1 MSLANYTALNKTMR
15 LDKAVSQVTDLSRS
29 DVKRAAKAERITV
42 NGEIVTDPSTK
53 VAETDTLC
61 LDGEPLLEP
70 GPRYFMLNKPQGYV
84 SATKDSEHPTVLDL
98 IDEPNKHKL
107 HIAGRLDID
116 TTGLVLLTDD
126 GQWSHKVTSPRHHC
140 DKTYYAQLAERIG
153 EDAVEKFAKGI
164 WLRDDKI
171 AGNDFAPRSGP
182 KDRTQG
188 RVRQNKRTKPATLE
202 ILFANEVRLTISEGR
217 YHQVKR
223 MFAALGNRVL
233 ELHRERIG
241 DIHLDAD
248 LQEGEYRPLT
258 PEEITSVH

>member
-1 MSLANYTALNKTMR
+1 MR

-29 DVKRAAKAERITV
+29 DVKRAAKAGRISV
-42 NGEIVTDPSTK
+42 NGDIVTDPSSK
-53 VAETDTLC
+53 VVETDTLC

-70 GPRYFMLNKPQGYV
+70 GPRYLMLHKPRGCV

-116 TTGLVLLTDD
+116 TTGLLLLTDD

-140 DKTYYAQLAERIG
+140 DKTYYAHLAERID
-153 EDAVEKFAKGI
+153 ESAVEKFAKGI
-164 WLRDDKI
+164 WLENEK
-171 AGNDFAPRSGP
+171 
-182 KDRTQG
+182 
-188 RVRQNKRTKPATLE
+188 KRTKPATLD
-202 ILFANEVRLTISEGR
+202 ILFANEVRVTISEGR

-233 ELHRERIG
+233 QLHRERIG
-241 DIHLDAD
+241 DIVLDET

-258 PEEITSVH
+258 PEEITSVK

>member
-1 MSLANYTALNKTMR
+1 MR

-29 DVKRAAKAERITV
+29 DVKRAAKAGRISV
-42 NGEIVTDPSTK
+42 NGDIVTDPSSK
-53 VAETDTLC
+53 VVETDTLC

-70 GPRYFMLNKPQGYV
+70 GPRYLMLHKPRGCV

-116 TTGLVLLTDD
+116 TTGLLLLTGD

-140 DKTYYAQLAERIG
+140 DKTYYAHLAERID
-153 EDAVEKFAKGI
+153 ESAVEKFAKGI
-164 WLRDDKI
+164 WLENEK
-171 AGNDFAPRSGP
+171 
-182 KDRTQG
+182 
-188 RVRQNKRTKPATLE
+188 KRTKPATLE
-202 ILFANEVRLTISEGR
+202 ILFANEVRVTISEGR

-241 DIHLDAD
+241 DIVLDET

-258 PEEITSVH
+258 PEEIASVK

>member
-1 MSLANYTALNKTMR
+1 MR
-15 LDKAVSQVTDLSRS
+15 LDKAVSQVTDLSRAE
-29 DVKRAAKAERITV
+29 VKRAARAERITV
-42 NGEIVTDPSTK
+42 NGAVVTAPSSK
-53 VAETDTLC
+53 VEESDTLC

-70 GPRYFMLNKPQGYV
+70 GPRYLMLHKPLGYV
-84 SATKDSEHPTVLDL
+84 CATKDSEHPTVLDL
-98 IDEPNKHKL
+98 VDEPNKYKL

-140 DKTYYAQLAERIG
+140 DKTYYAHLAERIG

-164 WLRDDKI
+164 WLDNEK
-171 AGNDFAPRSGP
+171 
-182 KDRTQG
+182 
-188 RVRQNKRTKPATLE
+188 KRTKPARLE
-202 ILFANEVRLTISEGR
+202 ILFANEVRITISEGR

-241 DIHLDAD
+241 EILLEEELH
-248 LQEGEYRPLT
+248 EGDYRFLT
-258 PEEITSVH
+258 PEEIASVQ